1 MIFDRLKKNH
11 SAFMKMACLLL
22 STLLLASCVSCSSGE
37 VEINTD
43 TSTETENTFVSEEET
58 EDPRYSCSLPDDLSF
73 EGQTVNMILPAAQV
87 HMDEF
92 ICESLGGGVVSDA
105 VYERNLAVE
114 NMLGIDLEFYDGHV
128 IVDVDRDIKSGV
140 GEYELVANYTFQ
152 ACVPAIEGQ
161 YLNLSSFNNIDTSKM
176 YWNQGYNE
184 MSTFTSENIQYLAS
198 GPMAITMFRYAFLTL
213 YNRTL
218 FEEYKMDDLFQTVK
232 DGQWTLDYQYSLL
245 KNHYADSDGDGEV
258 SKDDFFGFVTGD
270 TISVDP
276 YMVTSD
282 IHMIIRDPV
291 TGDLT
296 FNGDGV
302 SRISD
307 LCDKLQLIY
316 NDQSTYAYK
325 GVTED
330 VIASNSVIDHFTGS
344 KALMA
349 TTLFYKMETSYE
361 DLGAMAYGIAPIP
374 KYDTHQENYHSY
386 VQAEVTSFG
395 ISAGIGDPAR
405 QEKCAAALEAL
416 AYHSYLLV
424 RPAYYGTVLSERYMQ
439 DPESVEMLDL
449 IFDTLDFDFASCWS
463 DILGTANI
471 RNGLRPILS
480 GKNNTVSST
489 FRGWQRSIERSLGL
503 YNDQII
509 ENAG

>member
-1 MIFDRLKKNH
+1 MIVGQLKKKV
-11 SAFMKMACLLL
+11 SVLKKAGCLLL
-22 STLLLASCVSCSSGE
+22 AGLLAVSAVSCSRGE
-37 VEINTD
+37 IEET
-43 TSTETENTFVSEEET
+43 TEKQTTAAVTEAET
-58 EDPRYSCSLPDDLSF
+58 EDPRYTCDLPKDLSF

-92 ICESLGGGVVSDA
+92 ICESLGGGVVADA
-105 VYERNLAVE
+105 VYERNIAVE
-114 NMLGIDLEFYDGHV
+114 NMLGLTLDFYEGHV
-128 IVDVDRDIKSGV
+128 IEEVDRDIKSGTA
-140 GEYELVANYTFQ
+140 EFELVANYTFQ
-152 ACVPAIEGQ
+152 ACVPAIEGL
-161 YLNLSSFNNIDTSKM
+161 YLNLSAFENIDTSKL

-184 MSTFTSENIQYLAS
+184 MSTFTDDNIQYLAS

-218 FEEYKMDDLFQTVK
+218 FEDHKIGDLFQTVK
-232 DGQWTLDYQYSLL
+232 NGQWTLDYQYSLL
-245 KNHYADSDGDGEV
+245 KDHYVDADGDGAVSDGD
-258 SKDDFFGFVTGD
+258 FYGFVTGD

-282 IHMIIRDPV
+282 IHMIIRDPS

-296 FNGDGV
+296 FNGEGV

-307 LCDKLQLIY
+307 LCDKLQIIY

-325 GVTED
+325 SMDDIIVSD
-330 VIASNSVIDHFTGS
+330 CVIDHFTAG

-349 TTLFYKMETSYE
+349 TTLFYKMEMSYE

-374 KYDTHQENYHSY
+374 KYDAHQENYHSY

-395 ISAGIGDPAR
+395 ISAGIGDPDR

-416 AYHSYLLV
+416 AYHSNLLV
-424 RPAYYGTVLSERYMQ
+424 RPAYYETVLSERYMQ
-439 DPESVEMLDL
+439 DPESVDMLDL
-449 IFDTLDFDFASCWS
+449 IFDTLDFDFTSCWS
-463 DILGTANI
+463 DIFGSANI

-480 GKNNTVSST
+480 GSRNTVSST
-489 FRGWQRSIERSLGL
+489 FRSWERSVSKQLGQ
-503 YNDQII
+503 YNDQIR
-509 ENAG
+509 ENAD

>member
-1 MIFDRLKKNH
+1 MILEQVTKKV
-11 SAFMKMACLLL
+11 SVFKKAGCLLL
-22 STLLLASCVSCSSGE
+22 AGLLAISAASCSRGE
-37 VEINTD
+37 IEET
-43 TSTETENTFVSEEET
+43 TEKQTTAAVTEVET
-58 EDPRYSCSLPDDLSF
+58 EDPRYTCDLPEDLSY

-92 ICESLGGGVVSDA
+92 ICESLGGGVVADA
-105 VYERNLAVE
+105 VYERNIAVE
-114 NMLGIDLEFYDGHV
+114 NMLGLTLDFYEGHV
-128 IVDVDRDIKSGV
+128 IEEVDRDIKSGTA
-140 GEYELVANYTFQ
+140 EFELVANYTFQ
-152 ACVPAIEGQ
+152 ACVPAIEGL
-161 YLNLSSFNNIDTSKM
+161 YLNLSAFENIDTSKL

-184 MSTFTSENIQYLAS
+184 MSTFTDDNIQYLAS
-198 GPMAITMFRYAFLTL
+198 GPMAITMFRYAFMTL

-218 FEEYKMDDLFQTVK
+218 FEEYKINDLFQTVK
-232 DGQWTLDYQYSLL
+232 NGQWTLDFQYSLL
-245 KNHYADSDGDGEV
+245 KDHYVDTDGNGSVSDGD
-258 SKDDFFGFVTGD
+258 FYGFVTGD

-282 IHMIIRDPV
+282 IHMIIRDPS
-291 TGDLT
+291 TGDLV
-296 FNGDGV
+296 FNGEGV
-302 SRISD
+302 RRISD

-325 GVTED
+325 SMED
-330 VIASNSVIDHFTGS
+330 IIVSNRVIDHFTAG

-349 TTLFYKMETSYE
+349 TTLFYKMEMSYE
-361 DLGAMAYGIAPIP
+361 DLGAMEYGIAPIP
-374 KYDTHQENYHSY
+374 KYDGNQKEYHSY

-395 ISAGIGDPAR
+395 ISSGIGDMDR

-424 RPAYYGTVLSERYMQ
+424 RPAYYETVLSERYMK

-463 DILGTANI
+463 DIFGSANI
-471 RNGLRPILS
+471 RNGLRPVLS

-489 FRGWQRSIERSLGL
+489 FRGWERSITKQLGR
-503 YNDQII
+503 YNDQIR
-509 ENAG
+509 ENAES

>member
-1 MIFDRLKKNH
+1 MMLSKFKKNL
-11 SAFMKMACLLL
+11 SSFKRVGCLLL
-22 STLLLASCVSCSSGE
+22 AGLLLGFAVSCSNGE
-37 VEINTD
+37 IETPTAEHGTNT
-43 TSTETENTFVSEEET
+43 TVTEAVTD
-58 EDPRYSCSLPDDLSF
+58 DPRYSCSLPEDLSF

-114 NMLGIDLEFYDGHV
+114 NMLGIDLEFYEGEV
-128 IVDVDRDIKSGV
+128 IVEVDRDIKSGAA
-140 GEYELVANYTFQ
+140 EYELVANYTFQ

-161 YLNLSSFNNIDTSKM
+161 YLNLSAFENIDTTKL

-218 FEEYKMDDLFQTVK
+218 FEEYKMDDLFHTVK
-232 DGQWTLDYQYSLL
+232 NGQWTLDYQYSLL

-282 IHMIIRDPV
+282 IHMIIRDPS

-296 FNGDGV
+296 FNGEGV
-302 SRISD
+302 SRVSD

-325 GVTED
+325 SMDDIIV
-330 VIASNSVIDHFTGS
+330 SNCVIDHFTGG

-349 TTLFYKMETSYE
+349 TTLFYKMETSYD

-374 KYDTHQENYHSY
+374 KYDAHQENYHSY

-395 ISAGIGDPAR
+395 ISAGIGDRDR
-405 QEKCAAALEAL
+405 QEKCAATLEAL
-416 AYHSYLLV
+416 AYYSNLLV
-424 RPAYYGTVLSERYMQ
+424 RPAYYETVLSERYMQ

-463 DILGTANI
+463 DILGSANI
-471 RNGLRPILS
+471 RNGLRAILS

-489 FRGWQRSIERSLGL
+489 FRGWQRSIERQLGQ

-509 ENAG
+509 QNAG

>member
-1 MIFDRLKKNH
+1 MMLSKLKKNI
-11 SAFMKMACLLL
+11 SSYKRMGCLLL
-22 STLLLASCVSCSSGE
+22 AAVLLGSAVSCADGE
-37 VEINTD
+37 IEEP
-43 TSTETENTFVSEEET
+43 TEERTKAIVDEAVT
-58 EDPRYSCSLPDDLSF
+58 EDPRYTCSLPDDLSF
-73 EGQTVNMILPAAQV
+73 EGQTVNMILPAAEV
-87 HMDEF
+87 HADEF

-114 NMLGIDLEFYDGHV
+114 NMLGLDLEFYEGQV
-128 IVDVDRDIKSGV
+128 IVDVDRDIKSGA

-161 YLNLSSFNNIDTSKM
+161 YLNLSAFENIDTSKL

-184 MSTFTSENIQYLAS
+184 MSTFTSEDIQYLAS

-218 FEEYKMDDLFQTVK
+218 FDEYKIDDLFETVK
-232 DGQWTLDYQYSLL
+232 NNQWTLDYQYSLL
-245 KNHYADSDGDGEV
+245 KNHYADTDGNGEV

-282 IHMIIRDPV
+282 IHMIVRDPS

-296 FNGDGV
+296 FNSEGV
-302 SRISD
+302 PRISD

-325 GVTED
+325 SMDDIIV
-330 VIASNSVIDHFTGS
+330 SNCVIDHFTAG

-361 DLGAMAYGIAPIP
+361 DLGAMAYGVAPIP
-374 KYDTHQENYHSY
+374 KYDEHQENYHSY

-395 ISAGIGDPAR
+395 ISAGVGDPDR
-405 QEKCAAALEAL
+405 QEKCAATLEAL
-416 AYHSYLLV
+416 AYYSNLLV
-424 RPAYYGTVLSERYMQ
+424 RPAYYETVLSERYMQ

-463 DILGTANI
+463 DILGSANI
-471 RNGLRPILS
+471 RNGLRSILS
-480 GKNNTVSST
+480 GKNNTVSSA
-489 FRGWQRSIERSLGL
+489 FRGWQRSIERQLGL